1 VPLRLPLPAPWQHE
15 QLREALIE
23 ETQVENTRTWD
34 LEIVHSEPE
43 KARFE
48 SLDEALETV
57 ITKTMFMHCL
67 NSAIRRRLASG
78 RFILVERNGERV
90 ITVNPAFE
98 PVEGQPKGSDLAGH
112 PQPLMSM
119 PGHSGI

>member
-1 VPLRLPLPAPWQHE
+1 VKN
-15 QLREALIE
+15 
-23 ETQVENTRTWD
+23 TQTWD
-34 LEIVHSEPE
+34 LEIVHSKPE
-43 KARFE
+43 QARFE

-90 ITVNPAFE
+90 ITVNPDFE
-98 PVEGQPKGSDLAGH
+98 PVDEHPKGSDLAGY
-112 PQPLMSM
+112 PQPSMSM

>member
-1 VPLRLPLPAPWQHE
+1 MKN
-15 QLREALIE
+15 
-23 ETQVENTRTWD
+23 TQTWD
-34 LEIVHSEPE
+34 LEIVHSNPE
-43 KARFE
+43 QARFE

-90 ITVNPAFE
+90 ITINPDFE
-98 PVEGQPKGSDLAGH
+98 PVEGQQKGSDITGH
-112 PQPLMSM
+112 RQPLMSV